1 MLACATVLV
10 LELSD
15 ALLTAAG
22 AVRGPMLFRA
32 RLLGVSAITS
42 GAQLGSRNPTAGVVL
57 PPTRQGRSH
66 HRQPVYGA
74 DTVPVMTSRSEV
86 WTQFMVP
93 GGLGLSGGG
102 LLVASWLYSVMHN
115 HRCNRRLLA
124 AQDRPSAVDRH
135 RGGD

>member
-1 MLACATVLV
+1 VLV

-22 AVRGPMLFRA
+22 AGRGPMLFRA
-32 RLLGVSAITS
+32 RRLDVVRHYLRSAI
-42 GAQLGSRNPTAGVVL
+42 GSRNPTAGVVL

-102 LLVASWLYSVMHN
+102 LLVASWLYSVMRN
-115 HRCNRRLLA
+115 HRCNRRPLA
-124 AQDRPSAVDRH
+124 AQDRPSTVDRH